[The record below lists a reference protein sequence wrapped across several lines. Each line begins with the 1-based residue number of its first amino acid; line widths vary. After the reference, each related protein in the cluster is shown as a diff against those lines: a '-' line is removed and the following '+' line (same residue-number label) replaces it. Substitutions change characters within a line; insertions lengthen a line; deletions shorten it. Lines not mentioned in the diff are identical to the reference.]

1 MESVNTLAPARVDWQ
16 NVALV
21 NGKPVPQ
28 STRMAGKQMN
38 LKFDGQNQL
47 QQLVSTGGVEVTRKL
62 GDAPE
67 ETTASRELMA
77 KFDKTGEW
85 TTIDQTGDVHFHD
98 GQRAG
103 QGDRAHVD
111 RATNIVT
118 LDGSVIFADATTRT
132 TAQSASFAQGANTL
146 RADGH
151 VLTTDLHPTAASIS
165 NLAQEPA
172 HVSAEHLVADTA
184 RGHAVYSGKGRL
196 WQGQSVIEGDTI
208 ELDSPTHILVA
219 KGKVRGV
226 FPQAAWNPKPGE
238 APGHLRAKQQGRHR
252 TRHRRA
258 KRRILARSWGM
269 SAEDC

>member
-1 MESVNTLAPARVDWQ
+1 M
-16 NVALV
+16 
-21 NGKPVPQ
+21 
-28 STRMAGKQMN
+28 
-38 LKFDGQNQL
+38 
-47 QQLVSTGGVEVTRKL
+47 EVTRKL

-67 ETTASRELMA
+67 ETTASRELTA

-85 TTIDQTGDVHFHD
+85 STIDQTGDVHFHD
-98 GQRAG
+98 AQRTG

-151 VLTTDLHPTAASIS
+151 VLTTDLHPSAGQHFESRAGARAHFGGTPRRGHGARARGVLRKRKIVAGAVGDRGRHDRIGQPDAHCAGEGPSARSIPPGGVESEAGRAPGQASS
-165 NLAQEPA
+165 K
-172 HVSAEHLVADTA
+172 TA
-184 RGHAVYSGKGRL
+184 RPPSNKA
-196 WQGQSVIEGDTI
+196 
-208 ELDSPTHILVA
+208 
-219 KGKVRGV
+219 
-226 FPQAAWNPKPGE
+226 
-238 APGHLRAKQQGRHR
+238 
-252 TRHRRA
+252 RRA